1 MRLIEQHR
9 HFSQHRARLGDDGN
23 DGVALDDLKP
33 SLDQDIEV
41 TGCLSFVDDQP
52 AGSYALL
59 NSILAIVQN
68 RAHPATSPTSL
79 IAKKA

>member
-1 MRLIEQHR
+1 M
-9 HFSQHRARLGDDGN
+9 
-23 DGVALDDLKP
+23 
-33 SLDQDIEV
+33 